1 MENPPSV
8 SIRTFG
14 CKLNQYESMGMLEQ
28 LEKSGLRVVPPDQKS
43 DIVIINTCTVTQR
56 TDQRTLKLVRAL
68 ARQQP
73 DSRILIIGCSAQ
85 RQKNEFLKLFNVR
98 AVLGNREKNHI
109 AEYVQ
114 RVWKEEP
121 VIVAVSDLQ
130 KAPFERLSIS
140 RFRNYTRAFIKIQE
154 GCDRYCSYCVI
165 PTVRGP
171 SRSQA
176 PDLVVQDIQNL
187 ANHNYREIVLT
198 GIDLGVYGLDLTP
211 ATNLAS
217 LLTEI
222 EKIPEIARIRLSS
235 IEPMDFD
242 RELIE
247 KITISSKICRHFHI
261 PLQSATDRI
270 LKMMSRSYTH
280 EDYASIIEAIKTASP
295 DACIGADLITGF
307 PGETESEFEE
317 GYRFVENLPIDY
329 LHVFSYSDRTGRP
342 STHFPDKVPFETIK
356 ARCQTLRDLGYRKA
370 ISFRKRMIGK
380 QLSAIVLGVVDKATG
395 LPQGLTDNYIRVT
408 LPNHRIPKGA
418 ITNVVLDKVDGLICS
433 CRVLDQ

>member
-1 MENPPSV
+1 METLPSV
-8 SIRTFG
+8 TIRTSG

-28 LEKSGLRVVPPDQKS
+28 LEKSGYRVVSPDQKS
-43 DIVIINTCTVTQR
+43 DIVIFNTCTVTQR
-56 TDQRTLKLVRAL
+56 TDQRILKMVRSL
-68 ARQQP
+68 ARKQP
-73 DSRILIIGCSAQ
+73 ETRIIITGCGAQ
-85 RQKNEFLKLFNVR
+85 RDRDEFLKLLNVR
-98 AVLGNREKNHI
+98 AVLGNREKNQI

-114 RVWKEEP
+114 RVWKGEP
-121 VIVAVSDLQ
+121 VIAAISDIRE
-130 KAPFERLSIS
+130 APFERLSIS

-154 GCDRYCSYCVI
+154 GCDRNCSYCII

-176 PDLVVQDIQNL
+176 PDLVVQDIRNL

-198 GIDLGVYGLDLTP
+198 GIDLGVYGLDLIP

-217 LLTEI
+217 LLAEI

-235 IEPMDFD
+235 IEPMEFN

-247 KITISSKICRHFHI
+247 TITISTKICRHFHI
-261 PLQSATDRI
+261 PLQSACNRI
-270 LKMMSRSYTH
+270 LKMMSRSYTR

-329 LHVFSYSDRTGRP
+329 LHVFSYSDRSGRP
-342 STHFPDKVPFETIK
+342 STHFTNKISLETIK
-356 ARCQTLRDLGYRKA
+356 VRCQALRDLGYQKA
-370 ISFRKRMIGK
+370 ISFRKRMIDK
-380 QLSAIVLGVVDKATG
+380 ELSVIVLGVIDKATG
-395 LPQGLTDNYIRVT
+395 LPQALSDNYIRVT
-408 LPNHRIPKGA
+408 LPNHKIPKGA
-418 ITNVVLDKVDGLICS
+418 ITNIVIDKVDGLICS
-433 CRVLDQ
+433 GRVIDQ